1 MMTIFKKE
9 IAGFFSSLIGYV
21 VLAVFLLGIGLF
33 TWILPEYSLLEYGY
47 ANLDTLFSMGP
58 FVFLF
63 LLPALTMRM
72 LAEERK
78 NNTIELLYTKPIT
91 EMQVVLGK
99 YLAGL
104 VLLLMALLPTLIYL
118 WTIGYLA
125 EPRWNLDMGSILGSY
140 FGLFLLG
147 AAFTAIGI
155 FCSSLVENQV
165 VSFLMSLLLCAL
177 LYVVPSSLAL
187 LFDGKNAWMELVQQ
201 LGMDE
206 HYNSMSRGVLDT
218 RDLLYFLGL
227 ILLFLN
233 GTKVVLESRKW

>member
-1 MMTIFKKE
+1 MTIFKKE

-99 YLAGL
+99 YFAGL
-104 VLLLMALLPTLIYL
+104 VILLMALLPTLIYL
-118 WTIGYLA
+118 WTIGYLS

-165 VSFLMSLLLCAL
+165 VSFLLSLLLCAL

-187 LFDGKNAWMELVQQ
+187 LFDGKNTWMELVQQ